1 MSAYNP
7 TTQSRVIVDRT
18 NDRERSSTIQNE
30 RLASNINLE
39 SRRALEVMRLD
50 YKDISSLAIDGRPPP
65 KERRASRDNGLELIN
80 SSHDVPAYGSLL
92 GSTTDRHLSHTQ
104 SLPHKPRSASL
115 DRHRVDDRPKQQR
128 PGSPRE

>member
-1 MSAYNP
+1 MSTYNP
-7 TTQSRVIVDRT
+7 TTQPRVIVDRA
-18 NDRERSSTIQNE
+18 NDRERSSTLQNE
-30 RLASNINLE
+30 RPASNTNLG

-50 YKDISSLAIDGRPPP
+50 YKDISSLAIDGHHPS
-65 KERRASRDNGLELIN
+65 KERRTSRDTGSALIN

-104 SLPHKPRSASL
+104 SLPHRPRSGSL
-115 DRHRVDDRPKQQR
+115 DRHRVDDRTKQQR